1 MSDARTPARLK
12 DELAPLNWG
21 AAHRTPIQMRY
32 SDTDAMGHV
41 NNAVYVQ
48 YLETSRVVMM
58 RELTGG
64 DDQVRSV
71 VARLEL
77 DYGREVKLG
86 QEVIVE
92 SLVERL
98 GRKSWTIVS
107 RIVADGV
114 PSAFARTVEVRVNE
128 ANEPTL
134 LGSLPDLLRPYLLEV
149 QA

>member
-1 MSDARTPARLK
+1 MSDPRPPARLK
-12 DELAPLNWG
+12 DEFAALNWT

-58 RELTGG
+58 RDLQGG

-77 DYGREVKLG
+77 DYGLEVKLG
-86 QEVIVE
+86 QEVVVE
-92 SLVERL
+92 ALVERL
-98 GRKSWTIVS
+98 GRKSWTIIS

-114 PSAFARTVEVRVNE
+114 PSAFARTVEVRVND
-128 ANEPTL
+128 ANEPVA
-134 LGSLPDLLRPYLLEV
+134 LGDLPEVLRPYLLENR
-149 QA
+149 A